1 MLETEHLFY
10 MDTIQFAFRP
20 NLTQRTCTLNSGESY
35 RMEAFMLS
43 NTKRD
48 SEGGGSH
55 ADIAEA
61 AADNQESFQRKY
73 WQKV

>member
-1 MLETEHLFY
+1 VSETEHLFY
-10 MDTIQFAFRP
+10 MDTIKFAFRP
-20 NLTQRTCTLNSGESY
+20 NLIQRTCMLDSGESY
-35 RMEAFMLS
+35 CMEAFMLS

-48 SEGGGSH
+48 SGGGGSH

-73 WQKV
+73 WQTV